1 MILSMR
7 CWCSWNKGW
16 QCLSIESYHYQQ
28 LRQKWPH
35 TAVNNASGK
44 TYAWA
49 HEQSL
54 CSEHT
59 TISSSNTTHYIWSMI
74 ECSSAEWRCH
84 HASEDRSSPRPTQL
98 APSTRCSLHQSH
110 HVPMMLGWL
119 STRLLFLESL
129 IITYSYF
136 IILGKDNIT
145 QKFRTLTTVNLKIF
159 VVFSSENT
167 LELYK
172 INMYIT

>member
-1 MILSMR
+1 
-7 CWCSWNKGW
+7 
-16 QCLSIESYHYQQ
+16 
-28 LRQKWPH
+28 
-35 TAVNNASGK
+35 
-44 TYAWA
+44 
-49 HEQSL
+49 
-54 CSEHT
+54 
-59 TISSSNTTHYIWSMI
+59 MI
-74 ECSSAEWRCH
+74 ECSSAERHCH

-98 APSTRCSLHQSH
+98 APSACCSPHQSH

-136 IILGKDNIT
+136 IILGKDNIS

-172 INMYIT
+172 LNMYIT